1 MNFPGK
7 EFPNMK
13 FVLIVGDGAVG
24 KMTVGQELMK
34 ITDLRLFHNHMT
46 IEPVLEVFGDFN
58 TDVILKMRYLVFEE
72 FAKTDNYGMI
82 YTCMWAYDSPEDWA
96 IMNRTLDIFKAVGAE
111 IYCVELTAPL
121 DIRLERNVTENRL
134 NNKASKRDIAA
145 SNERLIRHTKEHRF
159 VSRDGEVPIRN
170 FLRIDNSKL
179 EASAV
184 AKIIKE
190 TFYL

>member
-1 MNFPGK
+1 
-7 EFPNMK
+7 MK
-13 FVLIVGDGAVG
+13 LVLIVGDGAVG

-96 IMNRTLDIFKAVGAE
+96 IMNRTLDIFKAVGADL
-111 IYCVELTAPL
+111 YCVELTAPL

>member
-24 KMTVGQELMK
+24 KMTVGQELVK